1 MFGPDGPRG
10 ARLGGSGIVGLL
22 TFVVALAPLGPAVAA
37 VLGWIL
43 GAGVFVAWTLWVL
56 GRLDGP
62 GVQTHATREDSTR
75 VVSDLILIG
84 GSIASLAGVGVLLAS
99 QRGQGG
105 TPWEAVLG
113 VLCVVVSWVLVH
125 TVYLL
130 RYAALYYRGTAGG
143 IDFNQAEPPDYH
155 DFAYLAFTLGMTYQ
169 VSDTAISSDG
179 RSCDTLSCPTC
190 SDQWCWP
197 RRSTLSSS
205 WLVPQGDSPLWA
217 DANGAFPAIIPA
229 A

>member
-1 MFGPDGPRG
+1 VKKAAAVFGPDGPRG

-169 VSDTAISSDG
+169 VSDTAIS
-179 RSCDTLSCPTC
+179 RSEFRRAILRHTLLSYVFGSVVLATTINLVVQLASPT
-190 SDQWCWP
+190 
-197 RRSTLSSS
+197 
-205 WLVPQGDSPLWA
+205 G
-217 DANGAFPAIIPA
+217 
-229 A
+229 